1 MDKVGAMVSGV
12 DWNNL
17 GGHGNAEV
25 VGQIF
30 IIIIILNKA
39 SISQTLSEH
48 QPSICLTAKEW
59 LCHPTNT

>member
-17 GGHGNAEV
+17 GGHGNAEIV
-25 VGQIF
+25 RQIF

-48 QPSICLTAKEW
+48 LLKCKRMAWPSHK
-59 LCHPTNT
+59 H